1 MKRFKTFTLRVI
13 AGANVA
19 IVLIML
25 LLGYSGCFNP
35 VEHPILACST
45 LLFPVFLVINLL
57 FLVFWL
63 FFYWRGAIIPFV
75 GYLICYFPIRTYI
88 PFNIV
93 SEPPEGAIKVV
104 SYNVAGYGYGVLGLP
119 NDEPSE
125 VVSWLIDSDADIIC
139 IQEGGISAADAR
151 VNDVLKKKYEF
162 SKEEVKDKGTA
173 LSLFS
178 RFPILKSEFIEY
190 ESKGNAS
197 VAFEIDYHGKEV
209 VIINNHLESNG
220 LSMEVKQNFKQ
231 MVKGDLTAEEAKG
244 ESRVLFDRLRDA
256 VRKRAPQAEAV
267 AAYIAKCR
275 DEGKSVIVCGD
286 FNDNPISYTHR
297 TIAKDLTDCYVSSGK
312 GPGWSYARG
321 GMRVRIDNILCSD
334 EWEPYG
340 AKVDTKVTVSDHY
353 PVYCW
358 LKMK

>member
-1 MKRFKTFTLRVI
+1 MKRFKTITLRVI

-19 IVLIML
+19 TVLIML

-45 LLFPVFLVINLL
+45 LLFPIFLVFNLL

-88 PFNIV
+88 PFNIA

-104 SYNVAGYGYGVLGLP
+104 SYNVAGYGYGTTELP
-119 NDEPSE
+119 KDEPSE
-125 VVSWLIDSDADIIC
+125 VVSWLIDCDADIIC
-139 IQEGGISAADAR
+139 IQEGGFSSQDAR
-151 VNDVLKKKYEF
+151 INDVLKKKYEY
-162 SKEEVKDKGTA
+162 SKEEAKDKSTV
-173 LSLFS
+173 LTLFS

-190 ESKGNAS
+190 ESKGNSSIAY
-197 VAFEIDYHGKEV
+197 EIDYHGKEV
-209 VIINNHLESNG
+209 VVINNHLESNG
-220 LSMEVKQNFKQ
+220 LSQEVKQNFKQ

-244 ESRVLFDRLRDA
+244 ESRELFGRLRDA
-256 VRKRAPQAEAV
+256 VQRRAPQAEAV
-267 AAYIAKCR
+267 AAYIAQRR

-286 FNDNPISYTHR
+286 FNDNPISYTH
-297 TIAKDLTDCYVSSGK
+297 LTDCYVSTGK